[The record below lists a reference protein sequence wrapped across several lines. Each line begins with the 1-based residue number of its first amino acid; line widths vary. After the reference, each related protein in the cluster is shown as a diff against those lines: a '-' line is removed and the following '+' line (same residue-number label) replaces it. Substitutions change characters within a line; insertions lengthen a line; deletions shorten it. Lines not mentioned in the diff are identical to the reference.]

1 VGVACA
7 SVKARIDP
15 SRGTRVEIVLEAG
28 ADRIRAQSFGG
39 PDKVLTISPNQ
50 FANQIPK

>member
-28 ADRIRAQSFGG
+28 ADRIRAQSVIG
-39 PDKVLTISPNQ
+39 Q
-50 FANQIPK
+50 FPQHIQLVD